1 MKTIDKIKKQYEKRK
16 WFNRIENGFYKKEY
30 IIYANYYPYTEDEE
44 VLRFAKSMG
53 IKISVKALG

>member
-1 MKTIDKIKKQYEKRK
+1 MKTIDKIKNQYEKRK

-53 IKISVKALG
+53 IKISVKAFG

>member
-1 MKTIDKIKKQYEKRK
+1 MKTIDKIKKQYEKCK

-30 IIYANYYPYTEDEE
+30 VIYANYYPYTEDND
-44 VLRFAKSMG
+44 VLRFAKRMG